1 MGSTNID
8 DIYYKN
14 IMTLAHNFTT
24 CICLNIYD
32 KLSYTTDNELK
43 LNFMIFYNFIIKHLE
58 IKNTQEDVE
67 KSKKTL
73 LEICDKNISN
83 PEKYIDK
90 LLSNSDN
97 FDTIEYENM
106 FLLFKEFFIKNLI
119 VYFFQNLTK
128 DNYKTDFYKYLKY
141 LFFYVRNIY
150 EITDIFS
157 FKLFFKTDDLED
169 IYFKF
174 NEYKEI
180 GTSFEDKKY
189 DIKEDD
195 TDKDEKEEI
204 IKKNKDNI
212 NLLFYNFFMYIC
224 IYYYN
229 FIFLMLNKE
238 HFKLFI
244 EFINQ
249 QLDIK
254 DDTTNNDKKKLY
266 EDKSNEKITT
276 KTLDKLIEK
285 KYDEIDVTEKKEII
299 LHFKHFF
306 ISSLIKLNFK
316 NYMNKYKKITDDI
329 YTSFYMNCF
338 DNLHGKIFVKKI
350 DDFIFFKSDVVI
362 AQTTIVP
369 IVPTTIVPTTIVP
382 TTIVPTTIVPI
393 VPTTVAEEKARK
405 EAEEKARKEAEEK
418 TRKEAEEKARKEAA
432 EREKAIKDA
441 ENIDIKRAE
450 TNEILRTQE
459 INAEKARKEAEEKA
473 RKEVE
478 ERARKESEERAR
490 KEAEE
495 RARKILEE
503 RARNEAEE
511 RARKEAEERERR
523 EVEERAKKEA
533 EERAIKEAEERARKE
548 AEERARKEAEE
559 IKNIKDKIKNL
570 VILDYCS
577 GYLLRYNTK
586 NVIEKVTLYCTKLY
600 NLGLTTHS
608 DFLYCKEDNQT
619 KMDGIKNQILFIFE
633 LLTNIIK
640 LRKEAIREYSDFQY
654 YICELLFLAIKLIY
668 CKKLYN
674 DQDIID
680 KSIDFINLYNSI
692 FELNFDYEKL
702 NLQFTVR
709 LYVLYGILL
718 IFNENFHHKLINF
731 VDIPVYNDKPDINIT
746 LVHDDSY
753 IFSSNYEF
761 IKEITKLYQ
770 ELYKLYN

>member
-369 IVPTTIVPTTIVP
+369 IVPTT
-382 TTIVPTTIVPI
+382 
-393 VPTTVAEEKARK
+393 VAEEKARK

-478 ERARKESEERAR
+478 ERARKES
-490 KEAEE
+490 
-495 RARKILEE
+495 
-503 RARNEAEE
+503 
-511 RARKEAEERERR
+511 
-523 EVEERAKKEA
+523 
-533 EERAIKEAEERARKE
+533 
-548 AEERARKEAEE
+548 EERARKEAEE